1 MVGTFYENGIDQK
14 LLKKTKM
21 QKTIFLIL
29 ILFGSFSGKSQG
41 LFSKI
46 SENYSLS
53 ERWHI
58 NDSLTKQKGLFKL
71 ETFKPVYILLA
82 NYTNDINEQPTS
94 DNPENVVP
102 EPMDLN
108 DTELKFQISFKTKAL
123 NNIFGKR
130 VGGDIWIGYSQTS
143 RWQVF
148 NPELSRP
155 FRETNYEPEI
165 MLIVPTP
172 YKIFGLNG
180 VFAGIGFNH
189 QSNGRSNPL
198 SRSWNRVILQFGW
211 ETKDVSIILRPWWRL
226 QEEPIEDNNPGIE
239 NYIGRGDLMVAYEKG
254 RHDLSV
260 IARHSLKGGENNHGS
275 MQVDYAFR
283 VYDFLK
289 LHLQLFHGYG
299 ESLIDYNHKQTTVG
313 IGFSLVEWR

>member
-1 MVGTFYENGIDQK
+1 
-14 LLKKTKM
+14 M

-29 ILFGSFSGKSQG
+29 LLFGSLSGKAQG
-41 LFSKI
+41 LFSKNTD
-46 SENYSLS
+46 NYSLS

-58 NDSLTKQKGLFKL
+58 NDTLSNKKDLFRI
-71 ETFKPVYILLA
+71 ETYKPVYILLA
-82 NYTNDINEQPTS
+82 NYTSDINEQPTS
-94 DNPENVVP
+94 ENPDNVVP
-102 EPMDLN
+102 QPLPLD

-123 NNIFGKR
+123 RNIFGKR

-143 RWQVF
+143 RWQIYNVDQ
-148 NPELSRP
+148 SRP
-155 FRETNYEPEI
+155 FRETNYEPEL
-165 MLIVPTP
+165 MLIIPTP

-211 ETKDVSIILRPWWRL
+211 ETKDVSIVLRPWWRL

-239 NYIGRGDLMVAYEKG
+239 NYIGRGDLLVAYEKG
-254 RHDLSV
+254 RHDLSL
-260 IARHSLKGGENNHGS
+260 IGRHSLKGGENNHGS
-275 MQVDYAFR
+275 IQFDYAFR

-289 LHLQLFHGYG
+289 LHLQVFHGYG

-313 IGFSLVEWR
+313 LGVSLVEWR